1 MQTLTLADDVLSH
14 NFDGISPSTNFERDV
29 LAGEVLARVE
39 AVRLGHDVFRLF
51 RAAAFLRD
59 DRTIV
64 KRYPPSKIWG
74 LDIEKVAAYLTR
86 VLDTGFTKETR
97 CLTWANTMNDLR
109 AACDALD
116 GSDSTDVAVRLRRSV
131 EASLQS
137 TLELPSLRAEAW
149 GSFQMALLILGPIFS
164 GEVTRADLS
173 A

>member
-1 MQTLTLADDVLSH
+1 MQTLLLADDVLPA
-14 NFDGISPSTNFERDV
+14 NFKGIKPASTFERNV
-29 LAGEVLARVE
+29 LAGEVMARVD

-59 DRTIV
+59 DQTIV

-74 LDIEKVAAYLTR
+74 LDIEKVAAYLAR
-86 VLDTGFTKETR
+86 ALDTGFTKETR

-109 AACDALD
+109 VACDKLD
-116 GSDSTDVAVRLRRSV
+116 GTDSTDVALRLRRSV

-137 TLELPSLRAEAW
+137 TRELPALRSEAW
-149 GSFQMALLILGPIFS
+149 GSFQMALRVLAPIFS